1 MLTGPQISADTVADS
16 ATRNLRNNWAETRK
30 RIATAATKWGRLCDS
45 VGLVAISKG
54 HPASALR
61 AVAGFGQRD
70 FGENYLQEALP
81 KIQALAD
88 LSLTWHFTGQL
99 QGNKTRTVA
108 ENFDWVHTLD
118 RERIAARLN
127 DQRPHYAAP
136 LNVCLQVRLED
147 EPGKGGVPPGQLLAL
162 AHSVAQLPKLKLRGL
177 MCIPPPR
184 DSFEQQREL
193 FEQLATHQRQLMD
206 AGFALDTLSM
216 GMSADLEAAVAAGAT
231 WVRIGTAIFG
241 ERARKNAARNSD
253 GHTLD
258 ETS

>member
-16 ATRNLRNNWAETRK
+16 DPRNLRNNWAETRK
-30 RIATAATKWGRLCDS
+30 RIATAATRWGRLCDS

-61 AVAGFGQRD
+61 TVAGFGQRD

-81 KIQALAD
+81 KRQELQD
-88 LSLTWHFTGQL
+88 LELTWHFTGQL

-108 ENFDWVHTLD
+108 EHFQWVHTLD
-118 RERIAARLN
+118 RERIAVRLN
-127 DQRPHYAAP
+127 EQRPHYAPP
-136 LNVCLQVRLED
+136 LNVCLQVSLVD
-147 EPGKGGVPPGQLLAL
+147 EPGKGGVPPEQLPSL

-184 DSFEQQREL
+184 ETFEEQRAL
-193 FEQLATHQRQLMD
+193 FEQLADCQRRLVA

-241 ERARKNAARNSD
+241 ARV
-253 GHTLD
+253 
-258 ETS
+258 

>member
-1 MLTGPQISADTVADS
+1 MLTGPQISADTVAVTMITGAS
-16 ATRNLRNNWAETRK
+16 QNLRIQWDETRK

-61 AVAGFGQRD
+61 TVAGFGQRD

-88 LSLTWHFTGQL
+88 LPLTWHFTGQL
-99 QGNKTRTVA
+99 QGNKTRIVA
-108 ENFDWVHTLD
+108 EHFQWVHTLD
-118 RERIAARLN
+118 RERIAVRLN
-127 DQRPHYAAP
+127 EQRPHYAP
-136 LNVCLQVRLED
+136 LLNVCLQVRLED
-147 EPGKGGVPPGQLLAL
+147 EPGKGGVPPEQLLDL
-162 AHSVAQLPKLKLRGL
+162 AQSVAKLPKLKLRGL

-184 DSFEQQREL
+184 DTFEEQRAL
-193 FEQLATHQRQLMD
+193 FEQLTACQRRLMD
-206 AGFALDTLSM
+206 AGFELDTLSM

-241 ERARKNAARNSD
+241 VRPDK
-253 GHTLD
+253 
-258 ETS
+258 